1 MNDWIEIDE
10 LAEAIDSANSSHDED
25 SARASALK
33 TARFLDAELGLET
46 HHLRR
51 VLRSI
56 TETLEGRS

>member
-1 MNDWIEIDE
+1 MHDWIEVEE
-10 LAEAIDSANSSHDED
+10 LGDAIEQANSSHDAD
-25 SARASALK
+25 SAHETALK

-56 TETLEGRS
+56 TDTLEGR

>member
-1 MNDWIEIDE
+1 MDEWTEIDE

-25 SARASALK
+25 SARESALK

-46 HHLRR
+46 YHLKR

-56 TETLEGRS
+56 TTTLEGS